1 MQTPD
6 ILLRAWGRLQEPRV
20 LSALQG
26 AVYVVVATVGALSL
40 WVPVP
45 TVENTVGTTLA
56 TLWASLLLLGGVLG
70 IISVVSA
77 AWWLERIALMAIIVS
92 LLMFGVTIA
101 GGPHQRGTQIALL
114 GLVTWATLSS
124 VQHAVRIH
132 RYPYDPER

>member
-20 LSALQG
+20 LSAFQG
-26 AVYVVVATVGALSL
+26 AIYAVVATVGSLSL

-45 TVENTVGTTLA
+45 TIESTVGTTLSV
-56 TLWASLLLLGGVLG
+56 LWAGLLILGGGLGAVSVLHG
-70 IISVVSA
+70 

-92 LLMFGVTIA
+92 LLMFGITIA
-101 GGPHQRGTQIALL
+101 GGPHERGTQIALL